1 MNIAHFASDFYPT
14 LGGVPEFV
22 RQLTREQQATGHH
35 PLIVTSRWPK
45 TLPKFELYEHIP
57 VHRTVFR
64 VPESNWWQL
73 AGAAVLY
80 APTRLRLLRIL
91 QEHEVEVIHIQGIG
105 TNAFYALQASRQL
118 KLPLVATL
126 HGELSADRSGL
137 CQPSAFAR
145 KLLRRVLDT
154 ADALTVCS
162 QYTLREAEAF
172 YGRALGERAR
182 VIPNGVRNEE
192 FTAALPHAHPR
203 PYLLAIG
210 RHVAQKG
217 FDLLLRAF
225 DILLRSGFVDH
236 DLLIAGTGPE
246 HGALEHLAKDLG
258 ISDRVCFPG
267 PVDRPATAR
276 LFAGCSFFVLPSR
289 TEPRGIATLEAMA
302 AAKAVVA
309 TRVDGVPEIITHEQ
323 NGLLVEPENAG
334 ALANAM
340 VRLIT
345 DRDLQ
350 TRLGAAGREKARC
363 LDWSCTAAKYDS
375 IYEALEHGQT
385 TGRLVS
391 P

>member
-1 MNIAHFASDFYPT
+1 MNIAHFASDFYPN
-14 LGGVPEFV
+14 LGGVQEFV
-22 RQLTREQQATGHH
+22 RQLAREQQATGHR
-35 PLIVTSRWPK
+35 PLIVTNRWPK
-45 TLPKFELYEHIP
+45 TLPKFEVYEHLP
-57 VHRTVFR
+57 VHRAVFR
-64 VPESNWWQL
+64 VPEPNWWQL

-91 QEHEVEVIHIQGIG
+91 MEHEAEVIHIQGVG
-105 TNAFYALQASRQL
+105 TNAVYALQASRHL

-126 HGELSADRSGL
+126 HGELSGDRSGL
-137 CQPSAFAR
+137 FLPSAFAR

-162 QYTLREAEAF
+162 QHMLREVETF

-192 FTAALPHAHPR
+192 FSAALPHAHPR

-210 RHVAQKG
+210 RHVPEKG

-225 DILLRSGFVDH
+225 DIILRSGFVDH

-246 HGALEHLAKDLG
+246 REALEHLAKDLG

-267 PVDRPATAR
+267 PADRPATAR

-289 TEPRGIATLEAMA
+289 MEPRGIVSLEAMA

-309 TRVDGVPEIITHEQ
+309 TRVGGVPEMIAHEQ

-340 VRLIT
+340 VRLIA
-345 DRDLQ
+345 DRDLRK
-350 TRLGAAGREKARC
+350 RLGAAGREQARC
-363 LDWSCTAAKYDS
+363 LDWSCAATKYDA
-375 IYEALEHGQT
+375 IYETLRLGQN
-385 TGRLVS
+385 TGRLI
-391 P
+391 